1 MEQLI
6 NLGIALALGLLVGIE
21 RGWKERA
28 AEEGSRIAGIRT
40 FGLLGLLGG
49 LWALLAEDMG
59 NILLGISF
67 LALTGI
73 LIAAY
78 WRVYRAD
85 QDIGITTLVAAL
97 VTFALG
103 ALAVRNQIH
112 IAITGAVVTVTLLSL
127 KPTLHSWLR
136 RLAPEEFYAAL
147 KLLLISVV
155 LLPVLP
161 NQGYGPWQALNPYQV
176 WWMVVL
182 IASLSFAGYLAMKMA
197 GTERGILLTGLFG
210 GVVSS
215 TATTLTFARLA
226 GQIHMGRVLSVG
238 TLIASATMFPRVLIE
253 VGIVNPA
260 LLTHLAAPLGLITLV
275 AAGYSVWLWRTTG
288 DTHETATLRLKNPL
302 QLKSA
307 LQFGLLLAAIMLLAE
322 AFRAWL
328 GEPGIYLLAAL
339 SGLADVDAITLSLAN
354 MARADLAADVASRA
368 ILLAALVNTLVKGIL
383 VFVIAGGSM
392 AKHFAPGLVL
402 MLVAGAGSLFLL
414 QAA

>member
-1 MEQLI
+1 MEHLAD
-6 NLGIALALGLLVGIE
+6 LGIALAIGLLVGIE
-21 RGWKERA
+21 RGWKERS

-59 NILLGISF
+59 NMLLGISF
-67 LALTGI
+67 LALTAI
-73 LIAAY
+73 LIAGY
-78 WRVYRAD
+78 WRERQID
-85 QDIGITTLVAAL
+85 HDLGITTLIAAL

-103 ALAVRNQIH
+103 ALAIRGQIH
-112 IAITGAVVTVTLLSL
+112 IAITGAVITVTLLSL

-136 RLAPEEFYAAL
+136 HLAPEEFYAAL

-161 NQGYGPWQALNPYQV
+161 NQGYGPWEAINPYQV

-182 IASLSFAGYLAMKMA
+182 IAGLSFAGYLAMKLV
-197 GTERGILLTGLFG
+197 GTKRGILLTGVFG

-215 TATTLTFARLA
+215 TATTLTFSRLA
-226 GQIHMGRVLSVG
+226 KQINMGRLLSLGVLV
-238 TLIASATMFPRVLIE
+238 ASTTMFPRVLIE
-253 VGIVNPA
+253 VSIINPA
-260 LLTHLAAPLGLITLV
+260 LLTHLLAPLSLITFV
-275 AAGYSVWLWRTTG
+275 TAGYCAWLWHTI
-288 DTHETATLRLKNPL
+288 DNTHGATTLRLKNPL
-302 QLKSA
+302 QLRSA

-328 GEPGIYLLAAL
+328 GEAGIYLLAAV

-354 MARADLAADVASRA
+354 MAHADLAADVASRA
-368 ILLAALVNTLVKGIL
+368 ILLATLVNTLVKGIL

-392 AKHFAPGLVL
+392 AKHFAPGLIL
-402 MLVAGAGSLFLL
+402 MLATGVGSLFLL
-414 QAA
+414 HAA

>member
-1 MEQLI
+1 MEHLTG
-6 NLGIALALGLLVGIE
+6 LGIAMAIGLLVGIE
-21 RGWKERA
+21 RGWTERT

-59 NILLGISF
+59 DILLGISF
-67 LALTGI
+67 LSLTGI
-73 LIAAY
+73 LVAGY
-78 WRVYRAD
+78 WRERQTD
-85 QDIGITTLVAAL
+85 HDLGITTLVAAL

-103 ALAVRNQIH
+103 ALAIRGQIH

-127 KPTLHSWLR
+127 KPVLHGWLR
-136 RLAPEEFYAAL
+136 RLEAEEFYAAV

-155 LLPVLP
+155 LLPALP
-161 NQGYGPWQALNPYQV
+161 NQGYGPWQAINPYQV

-182 IASLSFAGYLAMKMA
+182 IAGLSFAGYLAMKLVGA
-197 GTERGILLTGLFG
+197 RRGIILTGLFG

-215 TATTLTFARLA
+215 TATTLTFSRLTR
-226 GQIHMGRVLSVG
+226 QIDMGRVLSVG
-238 TLIASATMFPRVLIE
+238 ALIASATMFPRVLIE
-253 VGIVNPA
+253 VSIINPT
-260 LLTHLAAPLGLITLV
+260 LLPHLAAPLGLITLV
-275 AAGYSVWLWRTTG
+275 AAGYSAWLWHGTDNSG
-288 DTHETATLRLKNPL
+288 DTAALRLKNPL

-307 LQFGLLLAAIMLLAE
+307 LQFGLLLAAIMILAE
-322 AFRAWL
+322 ASRAWL
-328 GEPGIYLLAAL
+328 GETGIYLLAAI

-368 ILLAALVNTLVKGIL
+368 ILLATLVNTLVKGIL

-402 MLVAGAGSLFLL
+402 TLAAGAGGLYLM
-414 QAA
+414 QTV

>member
-1 MEQLI
+1 
-6 NLGIALALGLLVGIE
+6 LLVGIE
-21 RGWKERA
+21 RGWKERS

-59 NILLGISF
+59 DILLGISF
-67 LALTGI
+67 LALTAI
-73 LIAAY
+73 LVSAY
-78 WRVYRAD
+78 WRERQVD
-85 QDIGITTLVAAL
+85 HDLGITTLVAAL

-103 ALAVRNQIH
+103 ALAIRGQAH

-127 KPTLHSWLR
+127 KPVLHGWLR

-161 NQGYGPWQALNPYQV
+161 NQGYGPWEAINPYQV

-182 IASLSFAGYLAMKMA
+182 IAGLSFAGYLAMKLV

-215 TATTLTFARLA
+215 TATTLTFSRLA
-226 GQIHMGRVLSVG
+226 KQIDMGRLLSLGVLV
-238 TLIASATMFPRVLIE
+238 ASTTMFPRVLIE
-253 VGIVNPA
+253 VSIINPA
-260 LLTHLAAPLGLITLV
+260 LLTHLLAPLSLITFV
-275 AAGYSVWLWRTTG
+275 TAGYCAWLWHTI
-288 DTHETATLRLKNPL
+288 DNTHGATTLRLKNPL
-302 QLKSA
+302 QLTSA

-328 GEPGIYLLAAL
+328 GETGIYLLATV

-354 MARADLAADVASRA
+354 MAHADLAADVASRA
-368 ILLAALVNTLVKGIL
+368 ILLATLVNTLVKGIL
-383 VFVIAGGSM
+383 VFVIAGSSM
-392 AKHFAPGLVL
+392 AKHFAPGLIL
-402 MLVAGAGSLFLL
+402 MLATGVGSLFLL
-414 QAA
+414 QAT